1 MPGGRPVGGE
11 ALTYAEAQA
20 EIVRRTGVNA
30 TPLRDDPAFA
40 PPGDP
45 LSLPGAKPAAA
56 VVQRDIPL
64 VVVQN
69 SWSVKDAC
77 NALAAHM
84 MGTFERSGQL
94 CDSILGDDRVMATLG
109 SRRAGLF
116 GRDIRFRPANDSKA
130 AKEVLDAW
138 TEHWP
143 QFSGDSSLGIMS
155 DYEVLMGFS
164 DAQLVW
170 DTTKTWKPY
179 MRHWHPRF
187 EYWNW
192 DVRKLIALS
201 QDGQVPIVPGNGKW
215 VHHSRFGVERCW
227 IRGAIRAVAEP
238 FLGRHWARRDL
249 FRWSEKH
256 GLAIVLASTPMSA
269 DPGERSQFVQQVANI
284 GSETTVLL
292 GKGVDEHNS
301 YGLELLEANS
311 LGWEGFIGAIDNCD
325 MAIVLALLFQNLT
338 TEVKGGS
345 FAATSA
351 HMDIRDSGI
360 QDDNAAWRSTIHDQV
375 ARPFA
380 FFNFGDPD
388 LAPWTEWDVASRSQ
402 YKSNAAQ
409 FKDFGYAIEVMA
421 RGGIRFKDVEQL
433 RGFAQK
439 AFGLA
444 DLPDFLIQDPP
455 TTTTAQAAM
464 ITAKASQTTA
474 EKPDHAEPD
483 GDEGGD
489 SDGGDK

>member
-1 MPGGRPVGGE
+1 MPGGTPLGGPDQ
-11 ALTYAEAQA
+11 ALTYDQAQKLI
-20 EIVRRTGVNA
+20 EQQTGVN
-30 TPLRDDPAFA
+30 PHPVRNDPAFA

-45 LSLPGAKPAAA
+45 LTSAARATAK

-69 SWSVKDAC
+69 KWAVDQVAG
-77 NALAAHM
+77 ALSAHM
-84 MGTFERSGQL
+84 MGIFERSAQL

-116 GRDIRFRPANDSKA
+116 GRDIRFRPANDSSA
-130 AKEVLDAW
+130 AKEALDAW
-138 TEHWP
+138 IDHWP

-155 DYEVLMGFS
+155 DYEVIMGFC

-170 DTTKTWKPY
+170 DTTTTWKPY
-179 MRHWHPRF
+179 MRLWHPRY

-192 DVRKLIALS
+192 SVRKLIALS
-201 QDGQVPIVPGNGKW
+201 QDGQVPIIPGNGKW

-227 IRGAIRAVAEP
+227 IRGAIRAVSEP
-238 FLGRHWARRDL
+238 YLGRHWARRDL

-256 GLAIVLASTPMSA
+256 GLPTMLAETPISA
-269 DPGERSQFVQQVANI
+269 DPGERAQFVQQVANL
-284 GSETTVLL
+284 GSESTVLL
-292 GKGVDEHNS
+292 GKGIDKDHS
-301 YGLELLEANS
+301 YDLRILEAET
-311 LGWEGFIGAIDNCD
+311 LGWEGFIGAIDHCD

-360 QDDNAAWRSTIHDQV
+360 QDDNSAWKSTLHDQV

-402 YKSNAAQ
+402 YKENALQ
-409 FKDFGYAIEVMA
+409 FKEFGNALMAMA
-421 RGGIRFKDVEQL
+421 RAGIQFDDVDAV
-433 RGFAQK
+433 RSFAAK
-439 AFGLA
+439 RFGL
-444 DLPDFLIQDPP
+444 DGLPGFTIKPP
-455 TTTTAQAAM
+455 P
-464 ITAKASQTTA
+464 S
-474 EKPDHAEPD
+474 
-483 GDEGGD
+483 GSGG
-489 SDGGDK
+489 GGGGFGGQ